1 MSTGGV
7 IAYNVNIKWVIFW
20 MVVLKH
26 IDGLLYMGAHKMKED
41 DNLNKLVDDYV
52 TSCNKKQVVWAGESL
67 ESLNNCRNVLNYNND
82 QKVGKKLHK
91 YTNF

>member
-1 MSTGGV
+1 
-7 IAYNVNIKWVIFW
+7 
-20 MVVLKH
+20 
-26 IDGLLYMGAHKMKED
+26 MKED